1 MNGIKVTMRD
11 MKYKYID
18 FTVNSDPE
26 NLYRYEEHTGKMRK
40 LFGIG
45 NRNFGKAIRG
55 KERQKVEAFAKLA
68 YENNLP
74 FVIFN

>member
-11 MKYKYID
+11 VKYKYID
-18 FTVNSDPE
+18 FIVNSDTE

-55 KERQKVEAFAKLA
+55 KERQKVEAYAKFV

-74 FVIFN
+74 FVLFN